1 MKIIMLIMSACL
13 YCLIG
18 KLRKAGLSHDSQISL
33 SPLSHDDD
41 DDDDESLMMVMIMM
55 MLMMMI
61 MMVKTKS
68 AFRRKDSSYFGR

>member
-1 MKIIMLIMSACL
+1 MVIIVVLTMMVMMTIFIMSACL

-55 MLMMMI
+55 M
-61 MMVKTKS
+61 VKTKS
-68 AFRRKDSSYFGR
+68 AF